1 MTEPATVRTVE
12 HEEASRLPEPKWFW
26 RRLLIFIVTFWA
38 MAVVTWVV
46 WRVIGIANR
55 SVRADEL
62 PVLGAMVIVIKYGF
76 YTAWGALV
84 LYGVGA
90 SVTDV
95 ASLASAVRTTR
106 KETFTSG
113 PPLARIAAPEA
124 SATAAPA
131 APEEPAWPR

>member
-1 MTEPATVRTVE
+1 MAEVKTTT

-26 RRLLIFIVTFWA
+26 RRVLIFIVTFWA
-38 MAVVTWVV
+38 MGLLTWAV

-55 SVRADEL
+55 SVHADEL
-62 PVLGAMVIVIKYGF
+62 PVLGAIVIVIKYGF

-95 ASLASAVRTTR
+95 ATLASAVRTTR
-106 KETFTSG
+106 RETITTAS
-113 PPLARIAAPEA
+113 PLQAIHTPEA
-124 SATAAPA
+124 TVSPPVAP
-131 APEEPAWPR
+131 PEGLGGPRP

>member
-1 MTEPATVRTVE
+1 MAEIKTTT

-26 RRLLIFIVTFWA
+26 RRVLIYIVTFWA
-38 MAVVTWVV
+38 MGLLTWAV

-62 PVLGAMVIVIKYGF
+62 PVLGAIIIIIRYGF

-95 ASLASAVRTTR
+95 AVLASAVRTTR
-106 KETFTSG
+106 RETVT
-113 PPLARIAAPEA
+113 
-124 SATAAPA
+124 TAPA
-131 APEEPAWPR
+131 AVIAPLAAPPEGLGGPRP